1 VVIIDSKAISH
12 LQRWHLYQKS
22 YFLKLGQPNQSLIFP
37 TNQGKILDYQ
47 RLRKSLQATF
57 KATKLHDIGFHGFRH
72 SHASLLLNAGVSYK
86 EIQTRLGHAS
96 IKMTMD
102 IYSHL
107 EKEKESEAVELFAKY
122 ANF

>member
-1 VVIIDSKAISH
+1 MEMVSTVP
-12 LQRWHLYQKS
+12 L
-22 YFLKLGQPNQSLIFP
+22 LKLGSPNQQLVFP
-37 TNQGKILDYQ
+37 TSSGSVLDYQ
-47 RLRKSLQATF
+47 RLRKPLQQTF
-57 KATKLHDIGFHGFRH
+57 KVAGLHDIGFHGFRH

-107 EKEKESEAVELFAKY
+107 EQEKEVEAVELFSKY